1 MYKYWKKH
9 KTIYFKK
16 IKQWYKTNLSER
28 DVSIDYKKYLKLF
41 CKNNYMKLPSAMTLT
56 YA

>member
-9 KTIYFKK
+9 KTIYLKK

-41 CKNNYMKLPSAMTLT
+41 YKNNYMKLPSAMTLT
-56 YA
+56 YV